1 MSLWKIVN
9 KIRIKIFNKTINL
22 KMMIKKFYKVF
33 ILIFQGNVEG
43 LSKEKS
49 NMLFKR
55 YLNGDNYMHVFF
67 YLSQLKMVISKKK
80 SHSSKALKSLI
91 SVKKLL
97 MIIFLS

>member
-9 KIRIKIFNKTINL
+9 KTLIKIFKKMINL

-33 ILIFQGNVEG
+33 LLIFQVNVED

-55 YLNGDNYMHVFF
+55 CLNGDNYTHVF
-67 YLSQLKMVISKKK
+67 YLFIS
-80 SHSSKALKSLI
+80 A
-91 SVKKLL
+91 
-97 MIIFLS
+97 